1 MPKKPSWA
9 IHLRGRKSRAKFCK
23 SRAGGTEKKLNLII
37 SPTMSIHSAYPP
49 IEVFKEI
56 GPDSYIL
63 YLSGELDA
71 SNTLVVDEALRKAL
85 HAHKP
90 NVVVD
95 FEHLQYISSTG
106 LGVFLSHYNSFTDKN
121 ISFMLVNMSPKIKSV
136 FQLLGLEAVIPI
148 LDMPILVGRKNQNS
162 A

>member
-1 MPKKPSWA
+1 MLISGIMA
-9 IHLRGRKSRAKFCK
+9 IH
-23 SRAGGTEKKLNLII
+23 T
-37 SPTMSIHSAYPP
+37 THPP

-71 SNTLVVDEALRKAL
+71 SNSLVVDEALRKAL
-85 HAHKP
+85 LARKP

-95 FEHLQYISSTG
+95 FEHLHYISSTG
-106 LGVFLSHYNSFTDKN
+106 LGVFLSHYSGFSEKKVNLV
-121 ISFMLVNMSPKIKSV
+121 LVNMSEKIRSV
-136 FQLLGLEAVIPI
+136 FRLLGLETVIPI
-148 LDMPILVGRKNQNS
+148 HDMPNLSSLRNKKS

>member
-1 MPKKPSWA
+1 MA
-9 IHLRGRKSRAKFCK
+9 IYS
-23 SRAGGTEKKLNLII
+23 T
-37 SPTMSIHSAYPP
+37 YPP
-49 IEVFKEI
+49 LEVFKEI

-71 SNTLVVDEALRKAL
+71 SNSLVVDEALRKAL

-95 FEHLQYISSTG
+95 FEHLHYISSTG
-106 LGVFLSHYNSFTDKN
+106 LGVFLSHYHNFSEKKIN
-121 ISFMLVNMSPKIKSV
+121 LVLVNMSEKIRSV
-136 FQLLGLEAVIPI
+136 FRLLGLEEVIPI
-148 LDMPILVGRKNQNS
+148 IDLPNLARPGEKKS